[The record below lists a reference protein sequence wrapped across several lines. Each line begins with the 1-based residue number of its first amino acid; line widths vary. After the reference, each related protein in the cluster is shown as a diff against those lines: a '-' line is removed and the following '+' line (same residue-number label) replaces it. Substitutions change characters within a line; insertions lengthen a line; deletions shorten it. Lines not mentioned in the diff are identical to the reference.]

1 MIKNEIYNIT
11 KNVWKEIDKDTDTDI
26 NFQVEI
32 PPKEIGAD
40 FAVNICLLGS
50 KILKKSP
57 RDLAQKF
64 IDILKEKQID
74 KDYIESVSIAG
85 PGFINF
91 ILKKNVYYE
100 ELKNILKQGSS
111 YGKGE
116 KKKEKILIEFVS
128 SNPTGPLHIGHGR
141 GAAIGDSL
149 AKILDYSGYN
159 VTKEYYVND
168 AGNQID
174 ILVKSVEIRFKEL
187 MGEKIEFPENHYK
200 GSYIIDIA
208 KEIYDSLD
216 DKKDISKLNL
226 KKIVVD
232 KILDTMKKDLK
243 DFGVEFDNWFSES
256 SLLDNKN
263 DISLDKVLDILKQ
276 KNYLKKEN
284 GAWWLVTGET
294 NHDDKNRVVIRE
306 DGRPTYFATDI
317 AYHHNKYS
325 RGFDTLIDI
334 WGADHHGYVS
344 RLKASVSYL
353 GYNPDTLKI
362 ILYQLVSLLRNG
374 VKIAMS
380 TRAGEFVTLREV
392 LDEVGKDACRY
403 YLLARSGDNPVEFDL
418 EIAKK
423 HSSENPV
430 YYIQYAHAR
439 ISSIYREAKDEYN
452 DYINES
458 INNFEKLL
466 IEEEELDIVKMLA
479 RFPEIIDLSARDLS
493 SHHLTVYLLDLAGKF
508 HHFYNKHRILSQTNK
523 SLTGARLSLCNSINV
538 IIKNGLNLLGIDAPL
553 RM

>member
-11 KNVWKEIDKDTDTDI
+11 KKVWKEISSDVDI
-26 NFQVEI
+26 NFQVEV
-32 PPKEIGAD
+32 PPKEIGSD
-40 FAVNICLLGS
+40 FAVNVCMLGA

-57 RDLAQKF
+57 RDLAQQF
-64 IDILKEKQID
+64 INILKEKEIGAN
-74 KDYIESVSIAG
+74 YIESVSIAG

-100 ELKNILKQGSS
+100 ELKNILNKNSS

-116 KKKEKILIEFVS
+116 NKKEKILIEFVS

-141 GAAIGDSL
+141 GAAIGDTL

-168 AGNQID
+168 AGTQID

-216 DKKDISKLNL
+216 SKKDISKLNL
-226 KKIVVD
+226 KKIVVE
-232 KILDTMKKDLK
+232 KILDTMKKDLE
-243 DFGVEFDNWFSES
+243 DFGVKFDNWFYES
-256 SLLDNKN
+256 SLLDEKN
-263 DISLDKVLDILKQ
+263 DISLNKVLDLLKE
-276 KNYLKKEN
+276 KKYLKKED

-317 AYHHNKYS
+317 AYHYNKYS

-334 WGADHHGYVS
+334 WGADHHGYVP

-353 GYNPDTLKI
+353 GYNEDTLKI

-374 VKIAMS
+374 VKVAMS

-392 LDEVGKDACRY
+392 LDEVGKDATRY

-439 ISSIYREAKDEYN
+439 IASIYREAKNEYN
-452 DYINES
+452 DYINDS
-458 INNFEKLL
+458 VNNFEKLL
-466 IEEEELDIVKMLA
+466 IEEEEINIIKMLSK
-479 RFPEIIDLSARDLS
+479 FPEIIDLCAKDLS
-493 SHHLTVYLLDLAGKF
+493 SHHITVYLLDLAGKF
-508 HHFYNKHRILSQTNK
+508 HHFYNKHRILSTENK
-523 SLTGARLSLCNSINV
+523 PLTGARLSLCNAISV
-538 IIKNGLNLLGIDAPL
+538 VIKNGLDLLGIEAPL
-553 RM
+553 KM